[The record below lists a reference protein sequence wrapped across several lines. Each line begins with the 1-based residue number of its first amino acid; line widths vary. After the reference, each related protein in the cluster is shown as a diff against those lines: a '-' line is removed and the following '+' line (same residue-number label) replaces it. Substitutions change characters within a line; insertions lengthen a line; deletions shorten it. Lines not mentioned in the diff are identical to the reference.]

1 MIELMYEYTTK
12 LQERVSKKNHED
24 ATLVPDSAALNLQSV
39 SNDSSSGDLEHFT
52 NRRMAVMMMMM
63 TCVDSATAGSGND
76 WNLLGVV
83 REVATSLMDEVIIV
97 EEAWNSIIVAA
108 GSYSSQPTG
117 TPVAQLL
124 ELNGQVT
131 RKVRNTY

>member
-1 MIELMYEYTTK
+1 
-12 LQERVSKKNHED
+12 
-24 ATLVPDSAALNLQSV
+24 
-39 SNDSSSGDLEHFT
+39 
-52 NRRMAVMMMMM
+52 
-63 TCVDSATAGSGND
+63 VDSATAESGND
-76 WNLLGVV
+76 WNLVDVV
-83 REVATSLMDEVIIV
+83 REVARSLVDEVIVV

-108 GSYSSQPTG
+108 GPYSSQPTG